1 MVITALIDSVYNL
14 ARASHSLMLADL
26 AAIDPNHTSAWTA
39 AGLDTRRTA
48 ASKSKSD
55 CALGK
60 MAGAGHTEYDG
71 TS

>member
-1 MVITALIDSVYNL
+1 
-14 ARASHSLMLADL
+14 MLADL

-48 ASKSKSD
+48 ASKSKPD

-60 MAGAGHTEYDG
+60 MAGAGLTEYDG